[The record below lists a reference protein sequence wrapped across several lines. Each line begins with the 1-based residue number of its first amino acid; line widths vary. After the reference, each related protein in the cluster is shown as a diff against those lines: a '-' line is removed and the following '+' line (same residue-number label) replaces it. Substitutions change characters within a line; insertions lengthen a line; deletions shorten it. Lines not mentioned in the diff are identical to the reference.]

1 MKSGRIRMSRSPGRC
16 PRCGYVLRYSTTGY
30 SCDFCGLKRT
40 RPASNII
47 ASAEKTLKRKVQE
60 FLEPRMTIPYSQPVQ
75 RSFQS
80 CVFCGLNIPFGS
92 VTCPACGKPQTT
104 SLGDQDR
111 KVFDYIAAHDGVIS
125 MSHAALD
132 LSLPIELLASSIE
145 RLKAT
150 GILKQE

>member
-1 MKSGRIRMSRSPGRC
+1 MSGSPRRC

-30 SCDFCGLKRT
+30 SCDFCGLKRA
-40 RPASNII
+40 RPTSSII
-47 ASAEKTLKRKVQE
+47 SSAERTLKRKVQE
-60 FLEPRMTIPYSQPVQ
+60 FLEPHRTIAYNQPVQ

-92 VTCPACGKPQTT
+92 ITCPACGKPQTT
-104 SLGDQDR
+104 SLSDQDR

-125 MSHAALD
+125 ISHAALD
-132 LSLPIELLASSIE
+132 LSIPVELLTTSIE

-150 GILKQE
+150 GVLKQE

>member
-1 MKSGRIRMSRSPGRC
+1 
-16 PRCGYVLRYSTTGY
+16 LRYSTTGY

-40 RPASNII
+40 KPASSII
-47 ASAEKTLKRKVQE
+47 ASAERTLKRRVQG
-60 FLEPRMTIPYSQPVQ
+60 FLEPHKTIPYSQPVQ

-92 VTCPACGKPQTT
+92 ITCPTCGKPQTT
-104 SLGDQDR
+104 SFSEEDR

-125 MSHAALD
+125 ISHAALD
-132 LSLPIELLASSIE
+132 LSIPVELLTTSIE

-150 GILKQE
+150 GVLKQE